1 MAHFSSDHFS
11 GTVRATKDVLK
22 HGPLDVRRLNTL
34 PTNEFGR
41 NGDLVIVDNTAT
53 ESPRVAENRI
63 PTTVS
68 LCQKVPFPV
77 TPGTFTITTTAGV
90 FPITIVT
97 IDDVVEQIRLA
108 NIPGLT
114 IELGPRGGIL
124 VHSVPAT
131 WADGTSNLPSETGV
145 AGAQVG
151 NYPIATGEWKCFPVG
166 SFGAQ
171 SYGSI
176 SGGDGGTTV
185 AVLASEI
192 ITFAGTGINVIAVD
206 SGVPGSDSIA
216 FTLDVADLPAF
227 TGTVLPTDEIAIDNS
242 GTTERVTVAKF
253 LEDVDIPVI
262 PGTGIVIKTGS
273 GPDTWATRT
282 ITASAVAGDEGISVV
297 DGDGV
302 SGDPT
307 IGVDITGQ
315 AAAGAD
321 MSPTDEF
328 LGFDGTNNVKF
339 TGQEIADGAAAIIGG
354 ASLTIINGEPVPTFI
369 DTTRANKV
377 LSIETACVPWARNKI
392 NNDDYLKANGDAN
405 DADAGWVCPHTA
417 TLVKATGVTAN
428 DAGNTKDINLYVN
441 GALDTAS
448 ILSFSPTATGQN
460 TDRDVTL
467 NIDVAQDDVIHL
479 RGSAAGGEIQDVAV
493 TLFFKWRG

>member
-11 GTVRATKDVLK
+11 GTVRTTKDVLK

-34 PTNEFGR
+34 PTNGFGR

-53 ESPRVAENRI
+53 ESPRTAENRI

-68 LCQKVPFPV
+68 LCQKVPFPI
-77 TPGTFTITTTAGV
+77 TPGTFTITTASGV
-90 FPITIVT
+90 FTITIVT
-97 IDDVVEQIRLA
+97 IDDLVEQIRLA

-114 IELGPRGGIL
+114 IEFEPRGGIL
-124 VHSVPAT
+124 VHSVSTT
-131 WADGTSNLPSETGV
+131 WADGTSNLPSITGTV
-145 AGAQVG
+145 GAQVG
-151 NYPIATGEWKCFPVG
+151 NYPILTGEWKCFPVG

-176 SGGDGGTTV
+176 TGGDGGTTV

-192 ITFAGTGINVIAVD
+192 ITFAGTGINIVGID
-206 SGVPGSDSIA
+206 SGVPGSDSIG
-216 FTLDVADLPAF
+216 FTMDVADLPPF

-262 PGTGIVIKTGS
+262 PGTGVVIKVSS
-273 GPDTWATRT
+273 GPDVWATRT

-315 AAAGAD
+315 VAAGAD
-321 MSPTDEF
+321 MSATDEF

-354 ASLTIINGEPVPTFI
+354 ALTTIDGEEVPTFV
-369 DTTRANKV
+369 DATRADKI
-377 LSIETACVPWARNKI
+377 LSIETACIPWARNKI

-417 TLVKATGVTAN
+417 TLVKATGVTA
-428 DAGNTKDINLYVN
+428 DDTGNTKNIDLYVN

-448 ILSFSPTATGQN
+448 ILSFSPTASGQN
-460 TDRDVTL
+460 TDRDVTI
-467 NIDVAQDDVIHL
+467 NIDVAQDDIIHL
-479 RGSAAGGEIQDVAV
+479 RGSSAGGEIKNVAV